1 VVTKSQPILAHG
13 QQILRRTMLERF
25 GAGEASRPGADCF
38 HPRNFPMRGRTRDS
52 DSRQRAAPFRCET
65 GEIVGGVSI
74 LQNVDRK
81 KRAEQRPP
89 KAKRLQAAVDQA
101 LLEQG
106 SWASNYH
113 NFLASLTG

>member
-74 LQNVDRK
+74 LQNVYRK
-81 KRAEQRPP
+81 KRAEQRLP
-89 KAKRLQAAVDQA
+89 KAKRDCRPPSIKRCWNKGAGPAIITT
-101 LLEQG
+101 
-106 SWASNYH
+106 SSRR
-113 NFLASLTG
+113 